1 MVSRRFCQTGSTSLL
16 LPDPLSSMSCIAF
29 ISDIHANIDALEA
42 VLADI
47 DNQGADEI
55 FCLGDIVGYGA
66 APSECLEL
74 VRSRCSATVKGN
86 HDQMASEHGA
96 ILALERVSAPI
107 RFAREKLGKDQI
119 QWLKDLPMI
128 VRKEGLTLVHSSLH
142 DPEEF
147 NYVLWKHDA
156 GLHFQH
162 QETSLSFIGHSHSP
176 LIATQAP
183 NGIALDVPGVASVTL
198 DPNIRTL
205 INVGSVG
212 QPRDNYPRACY
223 GYLDTASLTFSW
235 RRVPYDIKRAQ
246 ERIKEAGFPWDN
258 AARLASG
265 R

>member
-1 MVSRRFCQTGSTSLL
+1 MPR
-16 LPDPLSSMSCIAF
+16 IAF

-42 VLADI
+42 VLVDI
-47 DNQGADEI
+47 DSQGADEI

-74 VRSRCSATVKGN
+74 VRSRCSVTVIGN
-86 HDQMASEHGA
+86 HDQMASEKGV

-107 RFAREKLGKDQI
+107 RYAREKLTKDQI
-119 QWLKDLPMI
+119 KWLRDLPK
-128 VRKEGLTLVHSSLH
+128 VVENEGLTLVHSSLH
-142 DPEEF
+142 EPGEF
-147 NYVLWKHDA
+147 NYVLWKEDA
-156 GLHFQH
+156 RLHFQH
-162 QETSLSFIGHSHSP
+162 QKTPFSFIGHSHAP
-176 LIATQAP
+176 LIAIQGQE
-183 NGIALDVPGVASVTL
+183 GISLDVPGVASITL
-198 DPNIRTL
+198 EPTVRTI

-223 GYLDTASLTFSW
+223 GWLDSGSNAFTW

-246 ERIKEAGFPWDN
+246 ERIKEAGLPWDN

>member
-1 MVSRRFCQTGSTSLL
+1 MPR
-16 LPDPLSSMSCIAF
+16 IAF

-47 DNQGADEI
+47 DTQGADEI

-74 VRSRCSATVKGN
+74 VRSRCSVSVKGN
-86 HDQMASEHGA
+86 HDQMASEQG
-96 ILALERVSAPI
+96 IIQALERVSAPI
-107 RFAREKLGKDQI
+107 RYAREKLTKEQI
-119 QWLKDLPMI
+119 KWLKDLPL
-128 VRKEGLTLVHSSLH
+128 VAEKEGISLVHSSLH
-142 DPEEF
+142 EPEDF
-147 NYVLWKHDA
+147 NYVLWMDDA
-156 GLHFQH
+156 RLHFQH
-162 QETSLSFIGHSHSP
+162 QKTPLSFIGHSHSP
-176 LIATQAP
+176 LIAIQAP
-183 NGIALDVPGVASVTL
+183 NGIVLDVPGVASILL
-198 DPNIRTL
+198 DPNIRTI

-223 GYLDTASLTFSW
+223 GYMNTESLTFSW

-246 ERIKEAGFPWDN
+246 ERIKEAGLPWDN